1 MNVAHREVE
10 GIEILDLR
18 GRLTAGTESGTLSEA
33 VARLVTEGKSKLILN
48 LKHVDFLDSSGLG
61 MLVLCFAA
69 LQQQGGVLKLTNVS
83 RRHMELLILTKLTA
97 VLELFD
103 NEHDAVDSFFPDRV
117 TKRFDVPEY
126 APSER

>member
-33 VARLVTEGKSKLILN
+33 VTRLVSEGKSNLILN

-69 LQQQGGVLKLTNVS
+69 IQQQGGILKLTNVS
-83 RRHMELLILTKLTA
+83 RRHMDLLILTKLTA

-103 NEHDAVDSFFPDRV
+103 NERDAVNSFFPERPP
-117 TKRFDVPEY
+117 KRFETREY
-126 APSER
+126 APTER